1 MTDRVVCVDYI
12 VYICIRLKALIADA
26 KEDTEMLDC
35 TIFYTKP
42 LQFLSKH
49 SGDIEVATNATRT
62 LTTKADNHA
71 TAFKY
76 VVSPLLR
83 MNASQFTVPS
93 QPSKKRRISAP
104 AE

>member
-1 MTDRVVCVDYI
+1 
-12 VYICIRLKALIADA
+12 
-26 KEDTEMLDC
+26 MLDC
-35 TIFYTKP
+35 TILYTKP
-42 LQFLSKH
+42 LQFLGKH
-49 SGDIEVATNATRT
+49 SGDIEAATHATRT
-62 LTTKADNHA
+62 LTKNADKHA

>member
-42 LQFLSKH
+42 LQFLSKYN
-49 SGDIEVATNATRT
+49 GLELATIALLD
-62 LTTKADNHA
+62 LTKKADQHA
-71 TAFKY
+71 NAYKD
-76 VVSPLLR
+76 VVNPLLR
-83 MNASQFTVPS
+83 MNASQFMVQS
-93 QPSKKRRISAP
+93 QPSKKQKKI
-104 AE
+104 

>member
-12 VYICIRLKALIADA
+12 VYICIRLKALIDDA

-42 LQFLSKH
+42 LQFLSKYN
-49 SGDIEVATNATRT
+49 GLELATIALLD
-62 LTTKADNHA
+62 LTKKADQHA
-71 TAFKY
+71 NAYKD
-76 VVSPLLR
+76 VVNPLLR

-93 QPSKKRRISAP
+93 QPSKKQKKI
-104 AE
+104 